1 MDTATHA
8 TPASASPLAIV
19 VMGVSGSGKTTIAQA
34 LAAHYGFRFLD
45 ADDYHSVAA
54 RAQMAAGQ
62 PLTDAMRLPWVE
74 LLSATLRDC
83 VQAGES
89 VVLAFSGLRS
99 AHRQLLR
106 NSGVPMRFV
115 FLHAGPHVIAARL
128 SARAGHFM
136 PPCCSTARYK
146 RWNCRWT
153 KRMWSRWRW
162 MPALLPWCRTRSPSW
177 QRSIPLHCNM
187 LHARRSA
194 CRSAQM
200 TCMKREVISA

>member
-1 MDTATHA
+1 MMDTAAPA

-34 LAAHYGFRFLD
+34 LAAHYGYRFLD

-74 LLSATLRDC
+74 LLAATLRDC

-89 VVLAFSGLRS
+89 VVLAFSGLRGT
-99 AHRQLLR
+99 HRQLLR
-106 NSGVPMRFV
+106 RSGIPLRFV
-115 FLHAGPHVIAARL
+115 FLHAAPHVIAARL

-136 PPCCSTARYK
+136 PASLLDSQLQTLELPLDEADVVSVDVDATVAEVVQDAIAQL
-146 RWNCRWT
+146 
-153 KRMWSRWRW
+153 
-162 MPALLPWCRTRSPSW
+162 ALIAPDAAHSVAPSP
-177 QRSIPLHCNM
+177 Q
-187 LHARRSA
+187 SA
-194 CRSAQM
+194 
-200 TCMKREVISA
+200 

>member
-1 MDTATHA
+1 MDTAALA

-34 LAAHYGFRFLD
+34 LAAHYRFRFLD

-62 PLTDAMRLPWVE
+62 PLTDAMRVPWVE

-99 AHRQLLR
+99 SHRQLLR
-106 NSGVPMRFV
+106 GSGVQMRFV
-115 FLHAGPHVIAARL
+115 FLHAAPQVIAARL

-136 PPCCSTARYK
+136 PATLLDSQLQTLELPLDEADVVSVDVDATVAEVVQDAIAQLALIAPAAVRTAV
-146 RWNCRWT
+146 
-153 KRMWSRWRW
+153 
-162 MPALLPWCRTRSPSW
+162 PSP
-177 QRSIPLHCNM
+177 QR
-187 LHARRSA
+187 A
-194 CRSAQM
+194 
-200 TCMKREVISA
+200 

>member
-1 MDTATHA
+1 MDTAAPA

-34 LAAHYGFRFLD
+34 LAAHYGYRFLD

-74 LLSATLRDC
+74 LLAATLRDC

-89 VVLAFSGLRS
+89 VVLAFSGLRGT
-99 AHRQLLR
+99 HRQLLR
-106 NSGVPMRFV
+106 RSGIPIRFV
-115 FLHAGPHVIAARL
+115 FLHAAPHVIAARL

-136 PPCCSTARYK
+136 PASLLDSQLQTLELPLDEADVVSVDVDATVAEVVQDAIAQLARIAPAAVHTAV
-146 RWNCRWT
+146 
-153 KRMWSRWRW
+153 
-162 MPALLPWCRTRSPSW
+162 PSP
-177 QRSIPLHCNM
+177 Q
-187 LHARRSA
+187 SA
-194 CRSAQM
+194 
-200 TCMKREVISA
+200 

>member
-34 LAAHYGFRFLD
+34 LAAHYRFRFLD

-115 FLHAGPHVIAARL
+115 FLHAAPHVIAARL
-128 SARAGHFM
+128 STRAGHFM
-136 PPCCSTARYK
+136 PATLLDSQLQTLELPLDEADVVSVDVDASVPAVVQDAIAQLAAIDPAAVQHT
-146 RWNCRWT
+146 
-153 KRMWSRWRW
+153 SRASER
-162 MPALLPWCRTRSPSW
+162 A
-177 QRSIPLHCNM
+177 
-187 LHARRSA
+187 
-194 CRSAQM
+194 
-200 TCMKREVISA
+200 

>member
-1 MDTATHA
+1 MDTAAPA

-34 LAAHYGFRFLD
+34 LAAHYGYRFLD

-74 LLSATLRDC
+74 LLAATLRDC

-89 VVLAFSGLRS
+89 VVLAFSGLRGT
-99 AHRQLLR
+99 HRQLLR
-106 NSGVPMRFV
+106 RSGIPIRFV
-115 FLHAGPHVIAARL
+115 FLHAAPHVIAARL

-136 PPCCSTARYK
+136 PASLLDSQLQTLELPLEEADVVSVDVDATVAEVVQDAIAQLALIAPAAVHTAV
-146 RWNCRWT
+146 
-153 KRMWSRWRW
+153 
-162 MPALLPWCRTRSPSW
+162 PSP
-177 QRSIPLHCNM
+177 Q
-187 LHARRSA
+187 SA
-194 CRSAQM
+194 
-200 TCMKREVISA
+200 

>member
-74 LLSATLRDC
+74 LLSATL
-83 VQAGES
+83 
-89 VVLAFSGLRS
+89 
-99 AHRQLLR
+99 
-106 NSGVPMRFV
+106 
-115 FLHAGPHVIAARL
+115 
-128 SARAGHFM
+128 
-136 PPCCSTARYK
+136 
-146 RWNCRWT
+146 
-153 KRMWSRWRW
+153 
-162 MPALLPWCRTRSPSW
+162 
-177 QRSIPLHCNM
+177 
-187 LHARRSA
+187 
-194 CRSAQM
+194 
-200 TCMKREVISA
+200 

>member
-1 MDTATHA
+1 MMDTAAPA

-34 LAAHYGFRFLD
+34 LAAHYGYRFLD

-74 LLSATLRDC
+74 LLAATLRDC

-89 VVLAFSGLRS
+89 VVLAFSGLRGT
-99 AHRQLLR
+99 HRQLLR
-106 NSGVPMRFV
+106 RSGIPIRFV
-115 FLHAGPHVIAARL
+115 FLHAAPHVIAARL

-136 PPCCSTARYK
+136 PASLLDSQLQTLELPLDEADVVSVDVDATVAEVVQDAIAQLALIAPAAVHTAV
-146 RWNCRWT
+146 
-153 KRMWSRWRW
+153 
-162 MPALLPWCRTRSPSW
+162 PSP
-177 QRSIPLHCNM
+177 Q
-187 LHARRSA
+187 SA
-194 CRSAQM
+194 
-200 TCMKREVISA
+200 

>member
-1 MDTATHA
+1 MDTAPHA

-34 LAAHYGFRFLD
+34 LAAHYRFRFLD

-115 FLHAGPHVIAARL
+115 FLHAAPHVIAARL
-128 SARAGHFM
+128 SNRAGHFM
-136 PPCCSTARYK
+136 PATLLDSQLQTLELPLDEADVVSVEVDASVPAVVQDAIAQLAAIDPAAVQHA
-146 RWNCRWT
+146 
-153 KRMWSRWRW
+153 SRASER
-162 MPALLPWCRTRSPSW
+162 
-177 QRSIPLHCNM
+177 
-187 LHARRSA
+187 
-194 CRSAQM
+194 
-200 TCMKREVISA
+200 V

>member
-1 MDTATHA
+1 MDTAAPA

-34 LAAHYGFRFLD
+34 LAAHYGYRFLD

-74 LLSATLRDC
+74 LLAATLRDC

-89 VVLAFSGLRS
+89 VVLAFSGLRGT
-99 AHRQLLR
+99 HRQLLR
-106 NSGVPMRFV
+106 RSGIPIRFV
-115 FLHAGPHVIAARL
+115 FLHAAPHVIAARL

-136 PPCCSTARYK
+136 PASLLDSQLQTLELPLDEADVVSLDVDATVAEVVQDAIAQLARIAPAAVHTAV
-146 RWNCRWT
+146 
-153 KRMWSRWRW
+153 
-162 MPALLPWCRTRSPSW
+162 PSP
-177 QRSIPLHCNM
+177 Q
-187 LHARRSA
+187 SA
-194 CRSAQM
+194 
-200 TCMKREVISA
+200 

>member
-1 MDTATHA
+1 MDTAAPA

-34 LAAHYGFRFLD
+34 LAAHYGYRFLD

-74 LLSATLRDC
+74 LLAATLRDC

-89 VVLAFSGLRS
+89 VVLAFSGLRGT
-99 AHRQLLR
+99 HRQLLR
-106 NSGVPMRFV
+106 RSGIPIRFV
-115 FLHAGPHVIAARL
+115 FLHAAQHVIAARL

-136 PPCCSTARYK
+136 PASLLDSQLQTLELPLDEADVVSVDVDTTVAEVVQDAIAQLALIAPAAVHTAV
-146 RWNCRWT
+146 
-153 KRMWSRWRW
+153 
-162 MPALLPWCRTRSPSW
+162 PSP
-177 QRSIPLHCNM
+177 Q
-187 LHARRSA
+187 SA
-194 CRSAQM
+194 
-200 TCMKREVISA
+200 

>member
-1 MDTATHA
+1 MDTAAPA

-34 LAAHYGFRFLD
+34 LAAHYGYRFLD

-74 LLSATLRDC
+74 LLAATLRDC

-89 VVLAFSGLRS
+89 VVLAFSGLRGT
-99 AHRQLLR
+99 HRQLLR
-106 NSGVPMRFV
+106 RSGIPIRFV
-115 FLHAGPHVIAARL
+115 FLHAAPHVIAARL

-136 PPCCSTARYK
+136 PASLLDSQLQTLELPLDEADVVSVDVDTTVAEVVQDAIAQLALIAHAAAHTAV
-146 RWNCRWT
+146 
-153 KRMWSRWRW
+153 
-162 MPALLPWCRTRSPSW
+162 PSP
-177 QRSIPLHCNM
+177 Q
-187 LHARRSA
+187 SA
-194 CRSAQM
+194 
-200 TCMKREVISA
+200 

>member
-1 MDTATHA
+1 MNTATHA
-8 TPASASPLAIV
+8 TPDSASPLAIV

-34 LAAHYGFRFLD
+34 LATHYGFRFLD

-83 VQAGES
+83 IQAGES

-99 AHRQLLR
+99 AHRQMLR

-115 FLHAGPHVIAARL
+115 FLHATLHVIAARL
-128 SARAGHFM
+128 NTRAGHFM
-136 PPCCSTARYK
+136 PSTLLHSQVQTLELPLAEADVVSVDVDASVAAVVQDVIAQLASTDPCAE
-146 RWNCRWT
+146 
-153 KRMWSRWRW
+153 
-162 MPALLPWCRTRSPSW
+162 
-177 QRSIPLHCNM
+177 Q
-187 LHARRSA
+187 
-194 CRSAQM
+194 
-200 TCMKREVISA
+200 

>member
-34 LAAHYGFRFLD
+34 LAAHYRFRFLD

-115 FLHAGPHVIAARL
+115 FLHAAPHVIAARL
-128 SARAGHFM
+128 STRAGHFM
-136 PPCCSTARYK
+136 PAIARQPAADIGAAAGRSGRGVGGRGCQRACGCAGCDRTAG
-146 RWNCRWT
+146 
-153 KRMWSRWRW
+153 SD
-162 MPALLPWCRTRSPSW
+162 RS
-177 QRSIPLHCNM
+177 
-187 LHARRSA
+187 
-194 CRSAQM
+194 CRSATYF
-200 TCMKREVISA
+200 TCIGAGVSGRTRRA

>member
-1 MDTATHA
+1 MDTAAPA

-34 LAAHYGFRFLD
+34 LAAHYGYRFLD

-74 LLSATLRDC
+74 LLAATLRDC

-89 VVLAFSGLRS
+89 VVLAFSGLRGT
-99 AHRQLLR
+99 HRQLLR
-106 NSGVPMRFV
+106 RSGIPLRFV
-115 FLHAGPHVIAARL
+115 FLHAAPHVIAARL

-136 PPCCSTARYK
+136 PASLLDSQLQTLELPLDEADVVSVDVDATVAEVVQDAIAQL
-146 RWNCRWT
+146 
-153 KRMWSRWRW
+153 
-162 MPALLPWCRTRSPSW
+162 ALIAPNTVHSVAPSP
-177 QRSIPLHCNM
+177 Q
-187 LHARRSA
+187 SA
-194 CRSAQM
+194 
-200 TCMKREVISA
+200 

>member
-115 FLHAGPHVIAARL
+115 FPARRPARDRRPPERPRWPLHAPMLLDSQIQTLELPLDEADVVSVEVDASVAAVVQDAIAQLATIDPAAL
-128 SARAGHFM
+128 QHASRA
-136 PPCCSTARYK
+136 SER
-146 RWNCRWT
+146 
-153 KRMWSRWRW
+153 
-162 MPALLPWCRTRSPSW
+162 
-177 QRSIPLHCNM
+177 
-187 LHARRSA
+187 
-194 CRSAQM
+194 
-200 TCMKREVISA
+200 V

>member
-1 MDTATHA
+1 MDIAATA
-8 TPASASPLAIV
+8 TPASASPIAIV

-34 LAAHYGFRFLD
+34 LATHYDYRFLD

-89 VVLAFSGLRS
+89 VVLAFSGLRGT
-99 AHRQLLR
+99 HRQLLR
-106 NSGVPMRFV
+106 RSGIPMRFV
-115 FLHAGPHVIAARL
+115 FLHAAPHVIAARL

-136 PPCCSTARYK
+136 PPSLLESQLQTLELPLDEADVVSVDVDATVEEVVQDAIAQLALIAPAVVHTA
-146 RWNCRWT
+146 
-153 KRMWSRWRW
+153 
-162 MPALLPWCRTRSPSW
+162 AHSP
-177 QRSIPLHCNM
+177 QR
-187 LHARRSA
+187 A
-194 CRSAQM
+194 
-200 TCMKREVISA
+200 

>member
-1 MDTATHA
+1 MDTAPPA

-34 LAAHYGFRFLD
+34 LAAHYGYRFLD

-74 LLSATLRDC
+74 LLAATLRDC

-89 VVLAFSGLRS
+89 VVLAFSGLRGT
-99 AHRQLLR
+99 HRQLLR
-106 NSGVPMRFV
+106 RSGIPIRFV
-115 FLHAGPHVIAARL
+115 FLHAAPHVIAARL

-136 PPCCSTARYK
+136 PASLLDSQLQTLELPLDEADVVSVDVDATVAEVVQDAIAQLALIAPAAAHTAV
-146 RWNCRWT
+146 
-153 KRMWSRWRW
+153 
-162 MPALLPWCRTRSPSW
+162 PSP
-177 QRSIPLHCNM
+177 Q
-187 LHARRSA
+187 SA
-194 CRSAQM
+194 
-200 TCMKREVISA
+200 

>member
-19 VMGVSGSGKTTIAQA
+19 VMGVSGSGKTTIAHA
-34 LAAHYGFRFLD
+34 LAAHYRFRFLD

-83 VQAGES
+83 VQSGES

-115 FLHAGPHVIAARL
+115 FLHAAPHVIAARL
-128 SARAGHFM
+128 SNRAGHFM
-136 PPCCSTARYK
+136 PPTLLDSQLQTLELPLDEADVVSVDVDASVPAVVQDAIAQLAAIDPAAVQHA
-146 RWNCRWT
+146 
-153 KRMWSRWRW
+153 SRASER
-162 MPALLPWCRTRSPSW
+162 
-177 QRSIPLHCNM
+177 
-187 LHARRSA
+187 
-194 CRSAQM
+194 
-200 TCMKREVISA
+200 V

>member
-19 VMGVSGSGKTTIAQA
+19 VMGVSGSGKTTIAHA
-34 LAAHYGFRFLD
+34 LAAHYRFRFLD

-54 RAQMAAGQ
+54 RAQMAARQ

-115 FLHAGPHVIAARL
+115 FLHAAPHVIAARL
-128 SARAGHFM
+128 SNRAGHFM
-136 PPCCSTARYK
+136 PPTLLDSQLQTLELPLDEADVVSVDVDASVPAVVQDAIAQLAAIDPAAVQHA
-146 RWNCRWT
+146 
-153 KRMWSRWRW
+153 SRASER
-162 MPALLPWCRTRSPSW
+162 
-177 QRSIPLHCNM
+177 
-187 LHARRSA
+187 
-194 CRSAQM
+194 
-200 TCMKREVISA
+200 V

>member
-1 MDTATHA
+1 MDTAAPA

-34 LAAHYGFRFLD
+34 LAAHYGYRFLD

-74 LLSATLRDC
+74 LLAATLRDC

-89 VVLAFSGLRS
+89 VVLAFSGLRGT
-99 AHRQLLR
+99 HRQLLR
-106 NSGVPMRFV
+106 RSGIPLRFV
-115 FLHAGPHVIAARL
+115 FLHAAPNVIAARL

-136 PPCCSTARYK
+136 PASLLDSQLQTLELPLDEADVVSVDVDATVAEVVQDAIAQLALIAPNTAH
-146 RWNCRWT
+146 
-153 KRMWSRWRW
+153 SVA
-162 MPALLPWCRTRSPSW
+162 PSP
-177 QRSIPLHCNM
+177 Q
-187 LHARRSA
+187 SA
-194 CRSAQM
+194 
-200 TCMKREVISA
+200 

>member
-1 MDTATHA
+1 MDTAAPA

-34 LAAHYGFRFLD
+34 LAAHYSYRFLD

-74 LLSATLRDC
+74 LLAATLRNC

-89 VVLAFSGLRS
+89 VVLAFSGLRGT
-99 AHRQLLR
+99 HRQLLR
-106 NSGVPMRFV
+106 RSGIPIRFV
-115 FLHAGPHVIAARL
+115 FLHAAPHVIAARL

-136 PPCCSTARYK
+136 PASLLDSQLQTLELPLDEADVVSVDVDATVAEVVQDAIAQLALIAPAAAHTAV
-146 RWNCRWT
+146 
-153 KRMWSRWRW
+153 
-162 MPALLPWCRTRSPSW
+162 PSP
-177 QRSIPLHCNM
+177 Q
-187 LHARRSA
+187 SA
-194 CRSAQM
+194 
-200 TCMKREVISA
+200 

>member
-1 MDTATHA
+1 MDTAAPA

-34 LAAHYGFRFLD
+34 LAAHYGYRFLD

-74 LLSATLRDC
+74 LLAATLRDC

-89 VVLAFSGLRS
+89 VVLAFSGLRGT
-99 AHRQLLR
+99 HRQLLR
-106 NSGVPMRFV
+106 RSGIPIRFV
-115 FLHAGPHVIAARL
+115 FLHAAPHVIAARL

-136 PPCCSTARYK
+136 PASLLDSQLQTLELPLDEADVVSVDVDATVAEVVQDAIAQLALIA
-146 RWNCRWT
+146 
-153 KRMWSRWRW
+153 
-162 MPALLPWCRTRSPSW
+162 PAAVHAAVPSP
-177 QRSIPLHCNM
+177 Q
-187 LHARRSA
+187 SA
-194 CRSAQM
+194 
-200 TCMKREVISA
+200 

>member
-19 VMGVSGSGKTTIAQA
+19 VMGVSGSGKTTIAHA
-34 LAAHYGFRFLD
+34 LAAHYRFRFLD

-89 VVLAFSGLRS
+89 VGLAFSGLRS

-115 FLHAGPHVIAARL
+115 FLHAAPHVIAARL
-128 SARAGHFM
+128 SNRAGHFM
-136 PPCCSTARYK
+136 PPTLLDSQLQTLELPLDEADVVSVDVDASVPAVVQDAIAQLAAIDPAAVQHA
-146 RWNCRWT
+146 
-153 KRMWSRWRW
+153 SRASER
-162 MPALLPWCRTRSPSW
+162 
-177 QRSIPLHCNM
+177 
-187 LHARRSA
+187 
-194 CRSAQM
+194 
-200 TCMKREVISA
+200 V

>member
-19 VMGVSGSGKTTIAQA
+19 VMGVSGSGKTTIAHA
-34 LAAHYGFRFLD
+34 LAAHYRFRFLD

-54 RAQMAAGQ
+54 RSQMAAGQ

-115 FLHAGPHVIAARL
+115 FLHAAPHVIAARL
-128 SARAGHFM
+128 SNRAGHFM
-136 PPCCSTARYK
+136 PPTLLDSQLQTLELPLDEADVVSVDVDASVPAVVQDAIAQLAAIDPAAVQHA
-146 RWNCRWT
+146 
-153 KRMWSRWRW
+153 SRASER
-162 MPALLPWCRTRSPSW
+162 
-177 QRSIPLHCNM
+177 
-187 LHARRSA
+187 
-194 CRSAQM
+194 
-200 TCMKREVISA
+200 V

>member
-1 MDTATHA
+1 MDTAAPA

-34 LAAHYGFRFLD
+34 LAAHYGYRFLD

-74 LLSATLRDC
+74 LLAATLRDC

-89 VVLAFSGLRS
+89 VVLAFSGLRGT
-99 AHRQLLR
+99 HRQLLR
-106 NSGVPMRFV
+106 RSGIPIRFV
-115 FLHAGPHVIAARL
+115 FLHAAPHVIAARL

-136 PPCCSTARYK
+136 PASLLDSQLQTLELPLDEADVVSVDVDATVAEVVQDAIAQLALIAPAAVHTAV
-146 RWNCRWT
+146 
-153 KRMWSRWRW
+153 
-162 MPALLPWCRTRSPSW
+162 PSP
-177 QRSIPLHCNM
+177 Q
-187 LHARRSA
+187 SA
-194 CRSAQM
+194 
-200 TCMKREVISA
+200 

>member
-1 MDTATHA
+1 METAAPA

-34 LAAHYGFRFLD
+34 LAAHYRFRFLD

-83 VQAGES
+83 VHAGQS
-89 VVLAFSGLRS
+89 VVLAFSGLRGT
-99 AHRQLLR
+99 HRQLLR
-106 NSGVPMRFV
+106 GSGVPMRFV
-115 FLHAGPHVIAARL
+115 FLHAAPHVIAARL

-136 PPCCSTARYK
+136 PPMLFDSQLQALELPLDEADVVSVNVDATVTDVVQNAITKLALIDTATAQHAARAPK
-146 RWNCRWT
+146 R
-153 KRMWSRWRW
+153 
-162 MPALLPWCRTRSPSW
+162 A
-177 QRSIPLHCNM
+177 
-187 LHARRSA
+187 
-194 CRSAQM
+194 
-200 TCMKREVISA
+200 